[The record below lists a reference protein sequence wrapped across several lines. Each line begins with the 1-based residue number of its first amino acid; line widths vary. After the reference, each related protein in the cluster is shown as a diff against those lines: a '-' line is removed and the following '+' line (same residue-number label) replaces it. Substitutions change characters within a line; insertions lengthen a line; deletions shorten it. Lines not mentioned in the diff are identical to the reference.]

1 MNMKF
6 EIELD
11 DKLIIEYAKFLGFEE
26 EKYLSKDFNKDEYI
40 LYRLTEDIKFVIDI
54 ALNPH

>member
-1 MNMKF
+1 MKF

-26 EKYLSKDFNKDEYI
+26 EKYLSKDFTKDEYI

-54 ALNPH
+54 ALNPLK

>member
-1 MNMKF
+1 MKF

-11 DKLIIEYAKFLGFEE
+11 DKLIIKYAKFLGVSEE
-26 EKYLSKDFNKDEYI
+26 EYLSEDFNKNEYI

-54 ALNPH
+54 ALNH

>member
-1 MNMKF
+1 MKF

-26 EKYLSKDFNKDEYI
+26 EKYLSKDFTKDEYI

>member
-1 MNMKF
+1 MKF
-6 EIELD
+6 EIDLD

-54 ALNPH
+54 ALNPLK

>member
-1 MNMKF
+1 MKF

-40 LYRLTEDIKFVIDI
+40 LYRLTEDIKFVVDI
-54 ALNPH
+54 ALNPY